1 MNDQNDQAL
10 NGEEQTIPTESPE
23 VEEKVVGE
31 VNENETQVD
40 SAESAETEDSQTETT
55 EVAPKKGYQ
64 ARVQELANK
73 AKAAEERAKSLEE
86 RIAELTGSV
95 EPPAE
100 YQPYVPQVEPGGEV
114 SPEQYR
120 NDVTRTADAIVTL
133 KLKQNEA
140 IQKINSDSAKV
151 MKIYPELDPDSDN
164 FNKELSESI
173 TEAVEAHVK
182 ASPYTASVE
191 KFVHKLMKPYKGAVE
206 TEVGKARENITKQ
219 VSQTALRPTSVSKP
233 EKTANE
239 KSIAELESEL
249 GIVQA

>member
-1 MNDQNDQAL
+1 MEEQSVAL

-23 VEEKVVGE
+23 VEQKVAE
-31 VNENETQVD
+31 DVNEQETQV
-40 SAESAETEDSQTETT
+40 ESTESTETESEGTETT
-55 EVAPKKGYQ
+55 ETAPKKGYQ

-73 AKAAEERAKSLEE
+73 AKVAEERVKSLEE
-86 RIAELTGSV
+86 TIAELTGSV
-95 EPPAE
+95 EPQVDS
-100 YQPYVPQVEPGGEV
+100 QPYVPQVEPGGEI

-120 NDVTRTADAIVTL
+120 NDVARTADAIVTL

-151 MKIYPELDPDSDN
+151 MKTYPELDPESDS

-182 ASPYTASVE
+182 ASPYTASVT
-191 KFVHKLMKPYKGAVE
+191 KFVDKLMKPYKGAVE
-206 TEVGKARENITKQ
+206 KEVGKATENIAKQ
-219 VSQTALRPTSVSKP
+219 VSESALRPNSVNKQEKSSK
-233 EKTANE
+233 E
-239 KSIAELESEL
+239 KSIAELEQEL